1 MNDLRNIDARR
12 HVAAYVRL
20 DRDKQMDGFPDFFGF
35 AHGFNVRRFALL
47 KDDAASANDI

>member
-1 MNDLRNIDARR
+1 MNDLQNIDARK

-20 DRDKQMDGFPDFFGF
+20 DRDEQMDGFPDFFGF
-35 AHGFNVRRFALL
+35 AHGLDVRRYTLL